1 MSPLLEEWLSN
12 MPISRDRPRPGLSLL
27 SPRLHTKALGTRL
40 EVTFLSLIGQDKYPS
55 SRSSQGHCN
64 SGTVCLWITYNNF
77 VITYCI
83 HYMMDVF

>member
-1 MSPLLEEWLSN
+1 

-55 SRSSQGHCN
+55 SRTIRRMNEGNDYSK
-64 SGTVCLWITYNNF
+64 GTAIQVLYVCG
-77 VITYCI
+77 
-83 HYMMDVF
+83 